1 MPRTIIFGLILLI
14 LTAGCSTYRPIV
26 DMQGKDQ
33 GRYETDLSECQA
45 YARQVSPAA
54 SALLG
59 GAIGAGA
66 GAILGAIVGSYFG
79 QAGEFAGMG
88 ASVGGASGG
97 MSGAAEG
104 ARSQKDVIRR
114 CMAGRGYNVLQ

>member
-1 MPRTIIFGLILLI
+1 MPRAIIFVLVLLI

-33 GRYETDLSECQA
+33 AKYETDLRECQA
-45 YARQVSPAA
+45 YARQVSPATT
-54 SALLG
+54 ALVG
-59 GAIGAGA
+59 GVVGAGA

-79 QAGEFAGMG
+79 RAGEFAGMG

-104 ARSQKDVIRR
+104 ARSQMDVIRR